1 MLENYP
7 KAVILKDGEKITL
20 RPMVKEDE
28 EKLLAFFSRLPEKD
42 RLFLR
47 DNVTDPRVIKSWVD
61 NLNYEHVLPILAE
74 IDDRII
80 GDATL
85 HRRTTDEPQKIGEI
99 RIVTD
104 KDFRR
109 RGLGKLLA
117 REIYFLA
124 LRMHMNK
131 LVAEIIEDQRQVIET
146 FRKLGFRH
154 EEMVKERAVDLH
166 GAKHDLVVMTEDVD
180 ALWKTIED
188 QIARDTAHYSRH

>member
-7 KAVILKDGEKITL
+7 KEAVLKDGKKIIL

-28 EKLLAFFSRLPEKD
+28 QKLLAFFSRLPEKD

-47 DNVTDPRVIKSWVD
+47 DNVTDPRVIKYWVD
-61 NLNYEHVLPILAE
+61 NLDYEHVLPILAE
-74 IDDRII
+74 IGDRII

-85 HRRTTDEPQKIGEI
+85 HRRTTDQPQKIGEI

-104 KDFRR
+104 KGFRR
-109 RGLGKLLA
+109 LGLGKLLA
-117 REIYFLA
+117 KEIYFLA
-124 LRMHMNK
+124 LRMQMNQ
-131 LVAEIIEDQRQVIET
+131 LVAEIVEDQQPVIET

-154 EEMVKERAVDLH
+154 ETTLKDRAIDLH
-166 GAKHDLVVMTEDVD
+166 GKKHNLVVMTEDVD

-188 QIARDTAHYSRH
+188 QIAGDTAHYSRG